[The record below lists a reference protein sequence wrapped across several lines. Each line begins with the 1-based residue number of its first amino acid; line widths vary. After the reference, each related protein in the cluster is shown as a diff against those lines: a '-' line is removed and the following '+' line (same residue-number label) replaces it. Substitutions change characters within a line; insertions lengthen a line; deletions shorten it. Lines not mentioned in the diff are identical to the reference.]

1 MRTIAAIL
9 AVVAAATTAF
19 AAPTVELGQH
29 ETVAQQLRRWGY
41 AKTGWVKR
49 REFDGTLKSSGSVP
63 INDFENAQYYGEISV
78 GTPSQ
83 SFQVIYD
90 TGSSNLWLPSSKC
103 TNCGSHPKYDATKS
117 STYKANGTVFK
128 IMYGSGPV
136 SGYLSEDVVTV
147 GGQSVT
153 SLFAEITDVT
163 GLGPAY
169 SLGKFDGI
177 AGCAW
182 DTISVDGI
190 PPIFTDFISEKKWD
204 EPVFSF
210 YLPDSNDKKGALTL
224 GGIGNQYTGDL
235 TYVDLSAELYW
246 EIQIDGIKVNGASQS
261 STKRAIVDSGTSLL
275 AMPTADAKALAKS
288 LGATPFFLN
297 PNEFTVDCSKV
308 SSLPNIDVAID
319 GNTYSIP
326 PSKYIINDEN
336 TICLLGVTGIDIP
349 APAGP
354 LVILGDVFIRE
365 FFTVFDYGN
374 KRVGFAQAN

>member
-1 MRTIAAIL
+1 
-9 AVVAAATTAF
+9 
-19 AAPTVELGQH
+19 
-29 ETVAQQLRRWGY
+29 
-41 AKTGWVKR
+41 
-49 REFDGTLKSSGSVP
+49 
-63 INDFENAQYYGEISV
+63 
-78 GTPSQ
+78 
-83 SFQVIYD
+83 
-90 TGSSNLWLPSSKC
+90 
-103 TNCGSHPKYDATKS
+103 
-117 STYKANGTVFK
+117 
-128 IMYGSGPV
+128 MYGSGPV

-224 GGIGNQYTGDL
+224 GGIGNQYTGDI

-246 EIQIDGIKVNGASQS
+246 EIQIDGINVNGASQS
-261 STKRAIVDSGTSLL
+261 TTKRAIVDSGTSLL
-275 AMPTADAKALAKS
+275 ALPVADAKALAKS

-308 SSLPNIDVAID
+308 ASLPNIDVSID

-326 PSKYIINDEN
+326 SSKYIINDEN